1 LPLANPFPSQ
11 FLINPRRKN
20 SSQETIKIGV
30 LSLKPTDFIIFNIQ
44 IIGDSLM
51 TSVVSTL
58 RDSFTPLRFPNFR
71 IYLSG
76 QAVSLI
82 GTWLQVTAQAWLVW
96 TLTGS
101 EAASGI
107 VAMLGALPFLL
118 FGPFAGV
125 IAERTDRRKLLIGT
139 QLIAMMLAF
148 ALAILVQTKTIQ
160 IWHVF
165 PPWSQPFNDI
175 NWGLK
180 VSIVQIWHVYVLSF
194 LLGTVNALDIPAQQ
208 TFLGDLSGK
217 SELRKAVNLNAMI
230 LQVSRMIGPA
240 IAGLAVARLGIAP
253 AFWVNG
259 LSFLAVVAS
268 LAVLRSN
275 QVRSTNKDVK
285 PLRDLAEA
293 LRYLKTQPRI
303 QDLFIFSTLTVLL
316 VISIVM
322 SQLPAV
328 ADKLLKGNAETLG
341 ALQAASG
348 AGALIAVLFIMP
360 IFQSL
365 RRSGIA
371 LGFAAIWMGIWLFV
385 FSASRSIPLSALALF
400 FCSMGAPTVIATSLG
415 MVQFM
420 TPAEMRAR
428 ILSLF
433 TMISFG
439 LQTFAVL
446 IVGYLAE
453 RLGIATAIEI
463 NAIVLISSAILMLV
477 FRTEMRRWEMTHPTT
492 TPAVVTEPV

>member
-1 LPLANPFPSQ
+1 
-11 FLINPRRKN
+11 
-20 SSQETIKIGV
+20 
-30 LSLKPTDFIIFNIQ
+30 
-44 IIGDSLM
+44 M
-51 TSVVSTL
+51 TSVFSTL
-58 RDSFTPLRFPNFR
+58 RESFSPLKFPNFR

-101 EAASGI
+101 EEASGI

-125 IAERTDRRKLLIGT
+125 IAERTDRRKLLIVT
-139 QLIAMMLAF
+139 QVAAMLL
-148 ALAILVQTKTIQ
+148 ALALAVLVQTQLVK
-160 IWHVF
+160 
-165 PPWSQPFNDI
+165 
-175 NWGLK
+175 
-180 VSIVQIWHVYVLSF
+180 IWHVYLLSF
-194 LLGTVNALDIPAQQ
+194 LLGVVNALDIPTQQ
-208 TFLGDLSGK
+208 TFLGDLSGT
-217 SELRKAVNLNAMI
+217 SELRKAVNLNAMV
-230 LQVSRMIGPA
+230 LQVSRIVGPA

-253 AFWVNG
+253 AFWING

-268 LAVLRSN
+268 LAVLKSN
-275 QVRSTNKDVK
+275 QKMGENKETR
-285 PLRDLAEA
+285 PFRDLMEG
-293 LRYLKTQPRI
+293 LRYLRTQPRI

-316 VISIVM
+316 VMSIIL

-341 ALQAASG
+341 ALQSASG

-360 IFQSL
+360 VFQSL

-371 LGFAAIWMGIWLFV
+371 LSLAAIWMGIWLLV
-385 FSASRSIPLSALALF
+385 FSVSRSLPLSSLALF
-400 FCSMGAPTVIATSLG
+400 FGSMGAPTVIATALG

-420 TPAEMRAR
+420 TPPDMRAR

-453 RLGIATAIEI
+453 KLGIATAIEI
-463 NAIVLISSAILMLV
+463 NGILLMGAAILMLV
-477 FRTEMRRWEMTHPTT
+477 FRTEMRRWQMTHHPT
-492 TPAVVTEPV
+492 ANESAIAAELV